1 MAKVLY
7 NNKFILTKKLHK
19 QYCQETFKATRKRTK
34 TICLIFSPICLIA
47 GFLILIFLHMTIPT
61 CVAFMAAIYFLL
73 MAFWGY
79 TFSEW
84 INFRSMEREYGRD
97 VVTIMDFMPVQ
108 IFVKVGSSS
117 FSFKYETIQKVYE
130 TEDIFILIL
139 KTKGMI
145 EHGQIVFKN
154 GFGEGVD
161 IQEFKRFLNDK
172 SGKEL
177 FVTE

>member
-1 MAKVLY
+1 
-7 NNKFILTKKLHK
+7 
-19 QYCQETFKATRKRTK
+19 
-34 TICLIFSPICLIA
+34 
-47 GFLILIFLHMTIPT
+47 
-61 CVAFMAAIYFLL
+61 
-73 MAFWGY
+73 
-79 TFSEW
+79 
-84 INFRSMEREYGRD
+84 
-97 VVTIMDFMPVQ
+97 MDFMPVQ